1 MTNWR
6 LVQRTWCLWP
16 ARPKALIEVIG
27 GSYLSGSPQISY
39 KRLLEGLYNK
49 NLAIHAWT
57 YLPRFDHQSQANEA
71 WKEFRA
77 CKNRLENR
85 IGGQVKSIRI
95 GHSLGCKLHLLAP
108 DGGRNASSFIAI
120 SFNNFAANKSIPLF
134 SEFKSKNSR
143 YKDFHPNPIET
154 HRLIREYYIQP
165 SNLLIRF
172 KEDRIDETSKLLDSL
187 RNRNREDKSYKV
199 EMNGD
204 HLSPASFGLRQN
216 LLGEWANDKS
226 KRKQIKNLIE
236 TINNWTSS
244 LSCS

>member
-6 LVQRTWCLWP
+6 LIKRTWCLWP

-57 YLPRFDHQSQANEA
+57 YLPRIDHQTQANEA
-71 WKEFRA
+71 WKEFRS
-77 CKNRLENR
+77 CKNKLENR
-85 IGGQVKSIRI
+85 VGVKLKSIRV

-108 DGGRNASSFIAI
+108 DGGRNASSLIAI
-120 SFNNFAANKSIPLF
+120 SFNNFTAIKSIPLF
-134 SEFKSKNSR
+134 SKFQSKTTKYR
-143 YKDFHPNPIET
+143 DFHPNPIET
-154 HRLIREYYIQP
+154 LRLIRECYIQP

-172 KEDRIDETSKLLDSL
+172 KEDNIDETSKLLGCL
-187 RNRNREDKSYKV
+187 RNRSREDNSHTV
-199 EMNGD
+199 EMDGD

-216 LLGEWANDKS
+216 LLGQWANDKS
-226 KRKQIKNLIE
+226 KRETINNLIE
-236 TINNWTSS
+236 TINNWSS
-244 LSCS
+244 SFSSS